1 MASSTDQH
9 GGRIEVRTIRTTT
22 RLNHYLDWPK
32 VGQVCRVERVVKCGA
47 EQRRGGAYGIT
58 SAGPEWAGAPGLV
71 DRRGGPRRVRNRPPS
86 VVDATAG
93 EAGLGRLSEPPA
105 PR

>member
-47 EQRRGGAYGIT
+47 EQRRGVGYAIT
-58 SAGPEWAGAPGLV
+58 SAGPEGAGAGGLLGGLGGHSGIENRP
-71 DRRGGPRRVRNRPPS
+71 DLGRGG
-86 VVDATAG
+86 D
-93 EAGLGRLSEPPA
+93 LGQERQPD
-105 PR
+105 RTRGG